1 MQSPDPSTG
10 ATRMEIKRA
19 PQEKSTRISLLADSE
34 DVSGLWVHD
43 LTMRIGTVP
52 VRMGGIGG
60 VSTKPDHRKKGYA
73 RKVLEDAV
81 GFMRESG
88 YDVSALFGIPDFY
101 PRFGYAVCMPECE
114 CSLSTRDAERA
125 EQSLEWSVMS
135 DADAPAVL
143 ALYDETNR
151 ARTGTLVRVRA
162 RFVSS

>member
-1 MQSPDPSTG
+1 
-10 ATRMEIKRA
+10 MEIKRA